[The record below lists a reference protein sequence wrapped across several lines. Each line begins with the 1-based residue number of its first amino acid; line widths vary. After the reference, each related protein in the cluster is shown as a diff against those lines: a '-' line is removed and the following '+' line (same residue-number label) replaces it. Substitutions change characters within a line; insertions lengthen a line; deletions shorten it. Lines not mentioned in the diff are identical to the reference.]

1 MYIATD
7 ISKQWCRRFLEI
19 LAVGHF
25 HPFPTM
31 LVGWSTVWDYCKRGR
46 WRAMWPIMKSWLFF
60 LRKKCQQLVYWLP
73 MLSRALKDVVLVELL
88 RFYKKCDHYSWQY
101 IAVVD
106 DEHCS
111 PGCFEVFYLKGVV
124 GRFYAECATRT
135 TFSTAQPIIGTR
147 EYHKSR

>member
-31 LVGWSTVWDYCKRGR
+31 LVGWSTEWDYCKWGQ
-46 WRAMWPIMKSWLFF
+46 WRAMRPIIKSWFF
-60 LRKKCQQLVYWLP
+60 REKCQQLVYWLP
-73 MLSRALKDVVLVELL
+73 MQCSPGPAKMWSWWNYYG
-88 RFYKKCDHYSWQY
+88 FTKKCDHYSWQY

-111 PGCFEVFYLKGVV
+111 PGCFEVFYLKGAA

>member
-31 LVGWSTVWDYCKRGR
+31 LVGWSTEWDYCKWGQ
-46 WRAMWPIMKSWLFF
+46 WRAMRPIIKSWFF
-60 LRKKCQQLVYWLP
+60 RGKMSTAGLLAAN
-73 MLSRALKDVVLVELL
+73 ALQGPHRCGLGGTITVLQ
-88 RFYKKCDHYSWQY
+88 KCDHYSWQY

-111 PGCFEVFYLKGVV
+111 PGCFEVFYLKGAA

>member
-31 LVGWSTVWDYCKRGR
+31 LAGWSTVWDYCKRGR
-46 WRAMWPIMKSWLFF
+46 WRAMWPIIKSWFF
-60 LRKKCQQLVYWLP
+60 RKMSTVGLLAAN
-73 MLSRALKDVVLVELL
+73 ALQGPQWCGLGGTITVLQ
-88 RFYKKCDHYSWQY
+88 KCDHYSWQY

-111 PGCFEVFYLKGVV
+111 PGCFEVFYLKGVA